1 MRLRLLLACA
11 ALGIARA
18 LPGAGEPSA
27 EASVAYNAAIEMLRR
42 GDDERFEAALAS
54 YRELY
59 KDEVRAGNRLV
70 REGADEGLVQL
81 LHRAM
86 GEDQDVEIQWAR
98 PMARA
103 AWLS

>member
-1 MRLRLLLACA
+1 MLKVYNKLSGQY
-11 ALGIARA
+11 LGEITASQ
-18 LPGAGEPSA
+18 LQFLKEQLGEESTR
-27 EASVAYNAAIEMLRR
+27 ETDYFIRR
-42 GDDERFEAALAS
+42 DTL
-54 YRELY
+54 
-59 KDEVRAGNRLV
+59 NRLV